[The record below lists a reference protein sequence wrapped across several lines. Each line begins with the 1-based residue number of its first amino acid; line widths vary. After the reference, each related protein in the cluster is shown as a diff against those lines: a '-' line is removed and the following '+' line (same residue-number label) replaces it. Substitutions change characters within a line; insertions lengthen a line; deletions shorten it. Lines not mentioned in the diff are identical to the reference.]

1 MSERDAAREILREL
15 LHDALSAPNG
25 HRAPDPAGA
34 VPPVPAPPVAAVLRP
49 STWSRPP
56 AHGELIGD
64 GASGPPPAGDDASGR
79 GIEWVTLD
87 SDDDLD
93 RFVRALLA
101 RFENPR
107 DRTAIRSGRVRFA
120 LGRPGAGA
128 AGAAGSMTVRVD
140 RGAVTE
146 RKVEEA
152 AKAGARLVLGPG
164 AVLTPLAR
172 EKARARGIEIER
184 ER

>member
-1 MSERDAAREILREL
+1 VSEHEAARQIVREL
-15 LHDALSAPNG
+15 LHEALASSNG
-25 HRAPDPAGA
+25 HRAPDPAGTA
-34 VPPVPAPPVAAVLRP
+34 PPVPAPPVAAVLRP

-56 AHGELIGD
+56 AGAEVIGG
-64 GASGPPPAGDDASGR
+64 GASAQGPAGDGGGR
-79 GIEWVTLD
+79 GVEWVTIA
-87 SDDDLD
+87 SDADLE

-107 DRTAIRSGRVRFA
+107 ERAAIRDGQLRFA
-120 LGRPGAGA
+120 LQRPGASGHGPA
-128 AGAAGSMTVRVD
+128 AVRVE

-146 RKVEEA
+146 RKVDEA

-172 EKARARGIEIER
+172 EKARAKGIEIER
-184 ER
+184 ERRC

>member
-1 MSERDAAREILREL
+1 MSERDDAREILREL
-15 LHDALSAPNG
+15 LHEALAGRNG
-25 HRAPDPAGA
+25 HHAEPAAG
-34 VPPVPAPPVAAVLRP
+34 VPAVPAPPVAAVLRP

-56 AHGELIGD
+56 ADGELVGGGPD
-64 GASGPPPAGDDASGR
+64 GGTEVVS
-79 GIEWVTLD
+79 LD
-87 SDDDLD
+87 SDDDLQ
-93 RFVRALLA
+93 RFVGALLT

-107 DRTAIRSGRVRFA
+107 ERSAIRAGKVRFVLRRSNGA
-120 LGRPGAGA
+120 GRPAGPAGPA
-128 AGAAGSMTVRVD
+128 AGTVRVD

-152 AKAGARLVLGPG
+152 AKAGARLVLGPR

>member
-1 MSERDAAREILREL
+1 MSEREAAREMLRDL
-15 LHDALSAPNG
+15 LHEALAGPNG
-25 HRAPDPAGA
+25 SGGA
-34 VPPVPAPPVAAVLRP
+34 VPQVPAPPVAAVLRP
-49 STWSRPP
+49 STWR
-56 AHGELIGD
+56 A
-64 GASGPPPAGDDASGR
+64 PPAGGEVIGGAAEA
-79 GIEWVTLD
+79 GIEPVRLD
-87 SDDDLD
+87 TDDDLD

-101 RFENPR
+101 RFENPG
-107 DRTAIRSGRVRFA
+107 DREAIRAGRLRFT
-120 LGRPGAGA
+120 LGEAASSRGA
-128 AGAAGSMTVRVD
+128 VRVE

-172 EKARARGIEIER
+172 DKARAKGIEIER

>member
-1 MSERDAAREILREL
+1 MSEREAARAMLREL
-15 LHDALSAPNG
+15 LGEALAAPNG
-25 HRAPDPAGA
+25 DHAPGPADA
-34 VPPVPAPPVAAVLRP
+34 APRVPAPPVASVLRP

-56 AHGELIGD
+56 AQGEVIG
-64 GASGPPPAGDDASGR
+64 GAAGSPAQPAPDAVGR
-79 GIEWVTLD
+79 AIEWVAME
-87 SDDDLD
+87 SDDDLE

-107 DRTAIRSGRVRFA
+107 DRAAIHDGRLRFA
-120 LGRPGAGA
+120 LRRPGA
-128 AGAAGSMTVRVD
+128 AGAAAGIVRVE

-152 AKAGARLVLGPG
+152 AKAGARLVLGSG

-184 ER
+184 EQRC

>member
-1 MSERDAAREILREL
+1 MSERDAARELLREL
-15 LHDALSAPNG
+15 LHEALAVPNG
-25 HRAPDPAGA
+25 NGAPDPAGA

-56 AHGELIGD
+56 AHGEVIG
-64 GASGPPPAGDDASGR
+64 GRESGPADG

-87 SDDDLD
+87 SDDDLQ
-93 RFVRALLA
+93 RFVRTLLA
-101 RFENPR
+101 RFESPR
-107 DRTAIRSGRVRFA
+107 DRAAIQNGELRFA
-120 LGRPGAGA
+120 LRRAGAGGPA
-128 AGAAGSMTVRVD
+128 AGTVRVD

>member
-1 MSERDAAREILREL
+1 MTDHDAAREILREL
-15 LHDALSAPNG
+15 LHEAL
-25 HRAPDPAGA
+25 AGA
-34 VPPVPAPPVAAVLRP
+34 NGNGVTPQIPPPPVAAVHRP
-49 STWSRPP
+49 STWATP
-56 AHGELIGD
+56 APL
-64 GASGPPPAGDDASGR
+64 PQAGT
-79 GIEWVTLD
+79 EFVTLN

-93 RFVRALLA
+93 RFVRTLLA
-101 RFENPR
+101 RFENPQ
-107 DRTAIRSGRVRFA
+107 DREAIRAGRLRFTLRSGETSGV
-120 LGRPGAGA
+120 
-128 AGAAGSMTVRVD
+128 VRVE

-172 EKARARGIEIER
+172 EKARAKGIHIER

>member
-1 MSERDAAREILREL
+1 MSEREEARAMLREL
-15 LHDALSAPNG
+15 LQEALAQPNG
-25 HRAPDPAGA
+25 HRAAEPAGA

-56 AHGELIGD
+56 AEGEVIGGSAD
-64 GASGPPPAGDDASGR
+64 GGVER
-79 GIEWVTLD
+79 VTLD

-101 RFENPR
+101 RFENTR
-107 DRTAIRSGRVRFA
+107 DREAIRAGRLRFA
-120 LGRPGAGA
+120 LARRGAADTAPGA
-128 AGAAGSMTVRVD
+128 VRVE

-146 RKVEEA
+146 RKVDEA
-152 AKAGARLVLGPG
+152 AKAGARLVLGPR

-172 EKARARGIEIER
+172 DRARAVGIEIER

>member
-1 MSERDAAREILREL
+1 MSEREAAREILREL
-15 LHDALSAPNG
+15 LHEALAVGNG
-25 HRAPDPAGA
+25 HHADPAGG
-34 VPPVPAPPVAAVLRP
+34 VPAVPAPPVAAVLRP
-49 STWSRPP
+49 STWGRPP
-56 AHGELIGD
+56 ADGEVVAGGP
-64 GASGPPPAGDDASGR
+64 GAGT
-79 GIEWVTLD
+79 EVVTLD
-87 SDDDLD
+87 SDEDLQ
-93 RFVRALLA
+93 RFVGALLA

-107 DRTAIRSGRVRFA
+107 ERSAIRAGKLRFSLRRSRA
-120 LGRPGAGA
+120 GGPPAGA
-128 AGAAGSMTVRVD
+128 AAGTIRVD

-172 EKARARGIEIER
+172 EKARAKGIEIER